1 MEWFHK
7 ETLFYKWW
15 LPLAAT
21 DTRMWKYKNSIRLET
36 SGSDKDK
43 QTTGIRSLARLTAV
57 GTHSSSLRH
66 IVSVCHVIKIIRRA
80 FLWENLGLSG
90 NYVLERPL
98 DWFAFWGGP
107 YYGHTF
113 GFPFCQRLWVLSKRR
128 DDIVVADMVADMAT
142 WRPTKSFLKK

>member
-98 DWFAFWGGP
+98 DWFAFWGV
-107 YYGHTF
+107 HTTDTHSDF
-113 GFPFCQRLWVLSKRR
+113 RSVSVSESSPSVETTLWWPTWLP
-128 DDIVVADMVADMAT
+128 T
-142 WRPTKSFLKK
+142 WRHGVRQNLS